1 MTNFKNKFERY
12 PWNRSKNKK
21 EIKCVIGCELNS
33 FYKKNCL
40 FCVLLQRKKNFTIFD
55 FTVKGFLNKSLILKL
70 KF

>member
-33 FYKKNCL
+33 FYKKNCS
-40 FCVLLQRKKNFTIFD
+40 FCVLLQRKKIFYD
-55 FTVKGFLNKSLILKL
+55 L
-70 KF
+70 